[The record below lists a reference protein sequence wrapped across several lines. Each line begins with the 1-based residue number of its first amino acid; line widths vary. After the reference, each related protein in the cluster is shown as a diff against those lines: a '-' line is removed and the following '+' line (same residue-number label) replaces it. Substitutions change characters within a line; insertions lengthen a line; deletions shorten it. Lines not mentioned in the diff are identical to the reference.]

1 MLSHRQL
8 SFQPISER
16 NKQENRSLGSNDH
29 SLTTRE
35 TETLQMLTAGY
46 SNARIADELCISL
59 HTVKTHLY
67 NAYKKIK
74 ARGRLQAALWTITNL

>member
-1 MLSHRQL
+1 MLSHRLL
-8 SFQPISER
+8 SFQPICER
-16 NKQENRSLGSNDH
+16 NKQEDHSLESNDY

-35 TETLQMLTAGY
+35 TEILQMLTAGY
-46 SNARIADELCISL
+46 SNGRIADGLCISP

-74 ARGRLQAALWTITNL
+74 AHGRLQAALWTVTNL